1 MTFDDVDDKEDE
13 EDAEWTSMQL
23 ASILSLCPQSVVSRM
38 INIIKDKR
46 FSAKRV
52 LFNNATQMI
61 SFLDD
66 VAAGP
71 GILVLDDVAAGPGMN
86 PNNGLMR
93 RELQPLQ
100 SSTSKLCYER
110 AESLK
115 GVIEGLVAE
124 YHEMLLFSRKS
135 PPGEFFE
142 FVDGTYYNGLKSKL
156 GEDAKILCVIF
167 AEDATHLNNSGTP
180 KRRPGT
186 RRDVRAESV
195 TQIKNGNHDAIQKLP
210 PAKRPAKKTE
220 LTGLPYAP
228 GRAEKWRSAEKQDE
242 DCSQGKRQ

>member
-1 MTFDDVDDKEDE
+1 VTFDDVDDKEDE

-124 YHEMLLFSRKS
+124 YHEM
-135 PPGEFFE
+135 
-142 FVDGTYYNGLKSKL
+142 
-156 GEDAKILCVIF
+156 
-167 AEDATHLNNSGTP
+167 
-180 KRRPGT
+180 
-186 RRDVRAESV
+186 
-195 TQIKNGNHDAIQKLP
+195 
-210 PAKRPAKKTE
+210 
-220 LTGLPYAP
+220 
-228 GRAEKWRSAEKQDE
+228 
-242 DCSQGKRQ
+242 